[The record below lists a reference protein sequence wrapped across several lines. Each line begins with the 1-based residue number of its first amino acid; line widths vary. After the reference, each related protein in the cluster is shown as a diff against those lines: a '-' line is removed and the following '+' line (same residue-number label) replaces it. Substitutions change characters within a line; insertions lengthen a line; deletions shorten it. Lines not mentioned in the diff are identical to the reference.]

1 MIMAAAFFCNQN
13 TCALKLPCGLVSL
26 TLLDVAA
33 IVGLM
38 PIGEKYLVGSFKDTI
53 EPKIPN
59 QLNGTAFYH
68 SITVSPICMLCKVF
82 CVISNNKQ
90 MFKP

>member
-38 PIGEKYLVGSFKDTI
+38 PIGEKYLVGSFKKTI
-53 EPKIPN
+53 EPKI
-59 QLNGTAFYH
+59 LNWEMKSYGG
-68 SITVSPICMLCKVF
+68 
-82 CVISNNKQ
+82 
-90 MFKP
+90 